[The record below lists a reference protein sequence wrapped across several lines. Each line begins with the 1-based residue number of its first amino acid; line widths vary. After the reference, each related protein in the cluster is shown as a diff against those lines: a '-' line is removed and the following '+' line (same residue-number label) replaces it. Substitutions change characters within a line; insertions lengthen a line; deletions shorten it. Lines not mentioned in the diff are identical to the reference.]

1 MIILLSLSNCNSRF
15 ILLTL
20 HLSIQVPTRNSWKA
34 YSRETTPDG
43 LRSKSLVSN
52 GLGRSGSPASSVSG
66 SNSKSSTNQLFSSP
80 TPIVRKLFSGSPH
93 GSPAAEPRSLSQSA
107 GFIQADGSGDCVNLL
122 IYPYERLSVI
132 SSDPVAG
139 IDVTKREAY
148 LSDEDFQDKFGM
160 TKRAFYELP
169 KWRQNKLKMSL
180 HLF

>member
-43 LRSKSLVSN
+43 LRSKSVISN

-93 GSPAAEPRSLSQSA
+93 GSAGNRGFLILFMDRYRSLKYS
-107 GFIQADGSGDCVNLL
+107 
-122 IYPYERLSVI
+122 
-132 SSDPVAG
+132 
-139 IDVTKREAY
+139 
-148 LSDEDFQDKFGM
+148 
-160 TKRAFYELP
+160 
-169 KWRQNKLKMSL
+169 SL
-180 HLF
+180 HLTAY